1 MAQDLKKLFEE
12 DRLKIQNGM
21 PSGHEARFAK
31 KLEQELPAIAIK
43 KRFRI
48 WNVAASVVVLLGLS
62 FGAYQFFKSPVEI
75 NQPDDTVVTLKS
87 LGDVSPDLKKV
98 EDYYVANI
106 NLELA
111 NVKLTP
117 ENKELFDSYILR
129 LEELNKEYKR
139 LSVELTEN
147 GPNELTVS
155 ALIDNLKLRLNLLYR
170 LKEQL
175 RELNTFDGNQVAFVS
190 NAEIKR
196 GKIIQIY
203 PFENSI

>member
-1 MAQDLKKLFEE
+1 MAQDLKKMFEE

-21 PSGHEARFAK
+21 PKGHEARFLN
-31 KLEQELPAIAIK
+31 KLEKEQAQPATSIK
-43 KRFRI
+43 KRFSF
-48 WNVAASVVVLLGLS
+48 WNIAASIVVLVSLS
-62 FGAYQFFKSPVEI
+62 FGAYQFLKAPVEI
-75 NQPDDTVVTLKS
+75 EIPDENKQAVTLKS

-117 ENKELFDSYILR
+117 ENKDLFDSYIVR
-129 LEELNKEYKR
+129 LEELNKEYNR
-139 LSVELTEN
+139 LSVELTEH

-175 RELNTFDGNQVAFVS
+175 KELNTSDEHQNLS
-190 NAEIKR
+190 
-196 GKIIQIY
+196 
-203 PFENSI
+203 

>member
-12 DRLKIQNGM
+12 DRLKILTGM
-21 PSGHEARFAK
+21 PKGHEARFLK
-31 KLEQELPAIAIK
+31 KLEEKTPSSSIK
-43 KRFRI
+43 KRISI
-48 WNVAASVVVLLGLS
+48 WNIAASVVVLLGLT
-62 FGAYQFFKSPVEI
+62 FGAYQFYKAPDVIPDVEEK
-75 NQPDDTVVTLKS
+75 VVTLKS

-117 ENKELFDSYILR
+117 ENKDLFDSYVVR
-129 LEELNKEYKR
+129 LEELNKEYQR

-175 RELNTFDGNQVAFVS
+175 NELNTSDEDQNLG
-190 NAEIKR
+190 
-196 GKIIQIY
+196 
-203 PFENSI
+203 

>member
-21 PSGHEARFAK
+21 PNGHDARFLK
-31 KLEQELPAIAIK
+31 KLEHKLPVTSVK

-48 WNVAASVVVLLGLS
+48 WNYAASVVVLLGLS
-62 FGAYQFFKSPVEI
+62 FGAYQFLQSPVKTI
-75 NQPDDTVVTLKS
+75 PPDDKVVTLKS
-87 LGDVSPDLKKV
+87 LGDISPNLKKV

-117 ENKELFDSYILR
+117 ENKDLFDSYIVR
-129 LEELNKEYKR
+129 LEELNNEYKR

-175 RELNTFDGNQVAFVS
+175 NELNTSDENQ
-190 NAEIKR
+190 ETI
-196 GKIIQIY
+196 
-203 PFENSI
+203 